1 MMIGMGLFWVVVI
14 VGIIW
19 LAHDGANLRRPPPEE
34 TALTILDRR
43 FAEGDLSLDDY
54 QRRREVLTGVAVE
67 RLDTAV
73 PSDER
78 ERR

>member
-1 MMIGMGLFWVVVI
+1 MMIGMGLFWVVVV

-19 LAHDGANLRRPPPEE
+19 LAHDGASLRRLPPEE

-54 QRRREVLTGVAVE
+54 RSRREVLTGVAVP
-67 RLDTAV
+67 RLDPAV
-73 PSDER
+73 PADER